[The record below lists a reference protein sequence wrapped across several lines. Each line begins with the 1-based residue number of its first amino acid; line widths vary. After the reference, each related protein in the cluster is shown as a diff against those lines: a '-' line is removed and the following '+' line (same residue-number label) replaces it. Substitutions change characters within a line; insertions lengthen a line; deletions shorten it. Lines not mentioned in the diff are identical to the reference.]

1 MPALVLFFCKNS
13 SIITNDEITV
23 DIITHIKP
31 AVFCFALS
39 SFSLTAPLTIAL
51 GWVDRAVFEFGGRR
65 VNVLSRQRT
74 KGCWRSTSRLIL
86 SHLGSK
92 YDRICNCS
100 KSIALLTIVQV
111 SSPSQKDACV
121 CRCLFKV
128 TFVFCMKSLVSA
140 NADITADMI
149 VYLQTAILRSALSS
163 FSLTALLTI
172 ALGPALCS
180 SLAGAKKKRWAE
192 ENRNLSFLFPL
203 IGFIR
208 PQHNGLRFESFG

>member
-1 MPALVLFFCKNS
+1 MRALVLFFCKNS

-128 TFVFCMKSLVSA
+128 TFVFLHEVTRKRKRWYHGWHDCVSV
-140 NADITADMI
+140 NSNS
-149 VYLQTAILRSALSS
+149 AICAFFVFFNGAVNDSAWPRTVLEFCRRQAKEVSRRKPKPEFSLSS
-163 FSLTALLTI
+163 YRLHKA
-172 ALGPALCS
+172 AA
-180 SLAGAKKKRWAE
+180 
-192 ENRNLSFLFPL
+192 
-203 IGFIR
+203 
-208 PQHNGLRFESFG
+208 